1 MPLRKDRKPIV
12 LTTEEDHY
20 ILNLKTLKT
29 QEEID
34 EEIER
39 SILEKAKRDFS
50 KKREIYLARMKR
62 EKEAEELEAA
72 KEAFEKMV
80 RKDEE
85 ERAKKWARAQAEEKR
100 RQELEMPALMSILR
114 GLKEKPYEDE
124 KRRKLRKY

>member
-1 MPLRKDRKPIV
+1 M

-50 KKREIYLARMKR
+50 KKRDNYLARMKR

-85 ERAKKWARAQAEEKR
+85 ERAKKWARA
-100 RQELEMPALMSILR
+100 
-114 GLKEKPYEDE
+114 
-124 KRRKLRKY
+124 